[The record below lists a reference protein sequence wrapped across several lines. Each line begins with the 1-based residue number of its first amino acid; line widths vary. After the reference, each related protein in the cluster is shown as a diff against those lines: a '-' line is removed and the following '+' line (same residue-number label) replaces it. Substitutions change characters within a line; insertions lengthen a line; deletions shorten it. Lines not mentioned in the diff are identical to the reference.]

1 MHDSSNDF
9 FAQEGSVDLP
19 LVDRFQRVHR
29 SLRISVTD
37 VCNIRCQ
44 YCMPDGNVPFMP
56 SQRLLSFDQ
65 IAQFVKV
72 TAKLGVTHYRLTGG
86 EPLMRPDLHEL
97 VQMLTGIDGVHEVAL
112 TTNGMLLPGQLSSL
126 VRAGLQR
133 VNISL
138 DTLSEESFQKLSRR
152 AGLHRVLEGIQA
164 VLAQPEVELR
174 LNALVLRDINWDD
187 VIDLVSFAKQ
197 HAVVIRFI
205 EFMPLDGRREWSQQ
219 RMVSGDELRQRL
231 STHFGPLTVRPR
243 PDSAQPS
250 TDYLFA
256 DGNAVGFID
265 AVTRPFC
272 GNCDRLRITADGKI
286 RNCLFGREEW
296 DVAPQLRELAECEA
310 MGHCKADCGRDRL
323 KPTYLQLQ
331 QQLSQV
337 IRECIAAKAAAH
349 GVHNP
354 DFQPPQRAMYQIG
367 G

>member
-1 MHDSSNDF
+1 MQRSSSDSF
-9 FAQEGSVDLP
+9 TRTGSVELP

-56 SQRLLSFDQ
+56 NQRLLSFDQ
-65 IAQFVKV
+65 IAQFVRV
-72 TAKLGVTHYRLTGG
+72 TANLGVTHYRLTGG

-97 VQMLTGIDGVHEVAL
+97 VQMLTEIGGVHEVAL
-112 TTNGMLLPGQLSSL
+112 TTNGMFLAAQLPSL
-126 VRAGLQR
+126 VRAGLKR

-164 VLAQPEVELR
+164 TLAQPEIELR

-187 VIDLVSFAKQ
+187 VIDLVSFARQ
-197 HAVVIRFI
+197 HAVIIRFI
-205 EFMPLDGRREWSQQ
+205 EFMPLDGRRQWSQQ

-231 STHFGPLTVRPR
+231 VSHFGPMTVRPR

-250 TDYLFA
+250 TDYVFA
-256 DGNAVGFID
+256 DGSAVGFID

-286 RNCLFGREEW
+286 RNCLFSQEEW
-296 DVAPQLRELAECEA
+296 DVSLQLRQLAQSPC
-310 MGHCKADCGRDRL
+310 
-323 KPTYLQLQ
+323 LQLQ
-331 QQLSQV
+331 HELMRT
-337 IRECIAAKAAAH
+337 IRDCIDAKAPAH
-349 GVHNP
+349 GVHDP